1 MLELVLHWAPCT
13 CFIISLHK
21 LHQGKCPEELLL
33 GLFLS
38 GIVTGK
44 YKSSVK
50 HSLTGLGSWLSGS
63 SACQASVRMSK
74 LVGYGCPH
82 VITVHRHRQGSPGM
96 MWVTSLRGP
105 ASVKKMENDCR
116 RHPMQPLASTYTYV
130 HLHLYTDVLI
140 HIHTMFKKH
149 KFSSKAI
156 SEWMDTL

>member
-13 CFIISLHK
+13 CFIISLH
-21 LHQGKCPEELLL
+21 QGKCPEELLL
-33 GLFLS
+33 GLFLP

-96 MWVTSLRGP
+96 MWVTRRTGQLCFTERP
-105 ASVKKMENDCR
+105 CLCKENGKWLQKVS
-116 RHPMQPLASTYTYV
+116 HATSGL
-130 HLHLYTDVLI
+130 
-140 HIHTMFKKH
+140 HIHMHTCAPTPVH
-149 KFSSKAI
+149 RC
-156 SEWMDTL
+156 THTHTHNV